1 MNVFTQ
7 LFKLTSEAITRKTPL
22 YKREVKNM
30 LDEKIKDLES
40 TLKLISKPVYYVDGS
55 LDDIEFMIISKQ
67 TKNKIYVKYDFVNEA
82 YFISYIYKNE
92 ITRANTLSDLL
103 FKITIL
109 EFNYLIDNNKILFKQ
124 KL

>member
-1 MNVFTQ
+1 
-7 LFKLTSEAITRKTPL
+7 
-22 YKREVKNM
+22 M